1 MGLNLEEKKAVV
13 AEVSAQV
20 AKAQAIIVGDGPL
33 RGELEALARE
43 LGVADRTRFARNV
56 DTSELSAL
64 YNVCDLFVL
73 PSITRAEAFGM
84 VQLEA
89 MSCRKAVI
97 STELPSGVPWV
108 NQHGVTGLVVP
119 PGDSQALGA
128 GIDTLLGDPQ
138 LSARMGESGRARVER
153 EFSIGRLVDQT
164 TSLYR
169 SVTGHAERAGSVS
182 VPLASSHT
190 D

>member
-1 MGLNLEEKKAVV
+1 
-13 AEVSAQV
+13 
-20 AKAQAIIVGDGPL
+20 
-33 RGELEALARE
+33 
-43 LGVADRTRFARNV
+43 
-56 DTSELSAL
+56 
-64 YNVCDLFVL
+64 
-73 PSITRAEAFGM
+73 M

-97 STELPSGVPWV
+97 STDLPSGVPWV
-108 NQHGVTGLVVP
+108 NQHGVTGLIVP
-119 PGDSQALGA
+119 PGDAQSLAA
-128 GIDTLLGDPQ
+128 AIAKLLGDPH

-169 SVTGHAERAGSVS
+169 SLTDRAERAASVS